1 MLPCGLAAGL
11 AANRTTLEAFLQYA
25 WDQGVCHRR
34 VLPKEPF
41 PKELS
46 KTVKV

>member
-1 MLPCGLAAGL
+1 MLPYWL

-25 WDQGVCHRR
+25 EEQGVCHRL
-34 VLPKEPF
+34 VSPEEPF